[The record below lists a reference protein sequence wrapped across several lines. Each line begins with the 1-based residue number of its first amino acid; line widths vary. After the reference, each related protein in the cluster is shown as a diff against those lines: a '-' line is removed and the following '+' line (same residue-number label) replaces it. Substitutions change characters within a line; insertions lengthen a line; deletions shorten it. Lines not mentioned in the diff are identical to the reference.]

1 MNYPYYKCKKC
12 ETKIA
17 EVGLPIPAN
26 QTYPKCP
33 KCGVNNNVDIAI
45 GDEKDPVP
53 KTVLLQM
60 LQDVKE
66 GVI

>member
-1 MNYPYYKCKKC
+1 MDYPYYQCTKC

-17 EVGLPIPAN
+17 ETELPISN
-26 QTYPKCP
+26 KQKYPKCP
-33 KCGVNNNVDIAI
+33 KCGTNENVDIVI
-45 GDEKDPVP
+45 GDENDRV
-53 KTVLLQM
+53 TDSVLLQM

>member
-12 ETKIA
+12 KTKIA
-17 EVGLPIPAN
+17 EVDLPIPAN
-26 QTYPKCP
+26 QTYPKCTR
-33 KCGVNNNVDIAI
+33 CGTNNNVDIAI
-45 GDEKDPVP
+45 GDEKDSVP